1 MHKHYSNIIP
11 TLCLL
16 AFLCAFITNVYLPL
30 ALWLLACCSCC
41 CFWLC
46 MYNIY
51 HADSSLSLFFM
62 QLQCILLGHATYII
76 TTPIHMSF
84 DPFYTPTTLL
94 IPFHIIFTSKARLQH
109 QCTVSISITRIDST
123 TTTTNIKPFVVKN
136 LYEQFTN
143 IEHTLVHNFSVYVLV
158 YLFSSASESDYY
170 SWEMLCW
177 KMHFFLE
184 SA

>member
-11 TLCLL
+11 TLCPACLPSCVLL
-16 AFLCAFITNVYLPL
+16 LPMYIS
-30 ALWLLACCSCC
+30 LLPSDCLLVVAAAASE
-41 CFWLC
+41 LC

-136 LYEQFTN
+136 LYEQFH
-143 IEHTLVHNFSVYVLV
+143 EHRA
-158 YLFSSASESDYY
+158 YLST
-170 SWEMLCW
+170 
-177 KMHFFLE
+177 
-184 SA
+184 